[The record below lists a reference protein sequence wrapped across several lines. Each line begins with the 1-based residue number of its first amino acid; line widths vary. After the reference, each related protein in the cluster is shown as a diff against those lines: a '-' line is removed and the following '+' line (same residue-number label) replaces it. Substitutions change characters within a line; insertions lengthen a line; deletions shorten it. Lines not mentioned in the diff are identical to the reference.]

1 MLFRHYIVSNSFV
14 TPWTVALQA
23 PLSMGF
29 LRQEY
34 WNGLP
39 FPSAGVISDPGIKPA
54 SPVLQVDSLSPSHQG
69 SLKGYLGKSSNLT
82 SGLVFEF

>member
-1 MLFRHYIVSNSFV
+1 MSDSFL
-14 TPWTVALQA
+14 TPWTVDYET

-39 FPSAGVISDPGIKPA
+39 FST
-54 SPVLQVDSLSPSHQG
+54 LDSLSVYIYIYIYILFVQPGFFGPSQEIRHEQ
-69 SLKGYLGKSSNLT
+69 
-82 SGLVFEF
+82 